1 MKKIISVILA
11 LAALLSLSACGSAAK
26 QSAAYTSSYAVEAPA
41 AAPAEVYA
49 EEMDFGGFS
58 ASGSVNEAEAPEH
71 RDADINP
78 EKIIYSG
85 NATVETTEFETAVEG
100 LTALVHKYGGFIEQS
115 SVNGSNYYSIS
126 RGYAA
131 SRSAYY
137 TIRIPSESFNTIMN
151 ELSTLGN
158 VPYSRIYTT
167 NITSEYYDTAAR
179 LKSYQVQE
187 ETLLALLE
195 KAESIE
201 DVLAVQSE
209 LSNVRY
215 RIESLQSTIKNWDRQ
230 VSYSTIDV
238 GIDEVRE
245 YTPEASISYGKRLAN
260 AFRSG
265 IVGFWDFLKDALIW
279 FAESLPA
286 LVILAVIA
294 FFGIKGMKKSAQKR
308 REKKAKK
315 TEKAE

>member
-1 MKKIISVILA
+1 MKKILSVILA
-11 LAALLSLSACGSAAK
+11 LAALLSLSACGAAAN
-26 QSAAYTSSYAVEAPA
+26 QGAAYTESYAVEAPA
-41 AAPAEVYA
+41 AAPAEAYY
-49 EEMDFGGFS
+49 EEMDFGGLS
-58 ASGSVNEAEAPEH
+58 ASGSTNSAEAPEH

-85 NATVETTEFETAVEG
+85 SATVETTEFETAVEG
-100 LTALVHKYGGFIEQS
+100 LAALVHKYGGFIEQS

-137 TIRIPSESFNTIMN
+137 TIRIPSESFNSIMN

-158 VPYSRIYTT
+158 VPYSHVYTT

-201 DVLAVQSE
+201 DVLAVQTE

-230 VSYSTIDV
+230 VSYSAIDV
-238 GIDEVRE
+238 SIDEVRE
-245 YTPEASISYGKRLAN
+245 YTPEASISYGKRLSN

-265 IVGFWDFLKDALIW
+265 ITGFWDFLKDTLIW

-286 LVILAVIA
+286 LVILALVV
-294 FFGIKGMKKSAQKR
+294 FFGTKGIKKSIKKR
-308 REKKAKK
+308 REKKA
-315 TEKAE
+315 EKAEKAE

>member
-1 MKKIISVILA
+1 MKKTSALILA
-11 LAALLSLSACGSAAK
+11 LIALLSLCACGSAK
-26 QSAAYTSSYAVEAPA
+26 SESAAYTASYAVEAPA
-41 AAPAEVYA
+41 EMPAVTMD
-49 EEMDFGGFS
+49 EMDFGGFS
-58 ASGSVNEAEAPEH
+58 ASAVSGSEEAPARE
-71 RDADINP
+71 NNELSP

-85 NATVETTEFETAVEG
+85 NATVETTDFDTAIEG
-100 LTALVHKYGGFIEQS
+100 LNALVSKFGGFIEQS

-137 TIRIPSESFNTIMN
+137 TIRIPSESFRTIMN

-158 VPYSRIYTT
+158 VPYSHVYTT

-215 RIESLQSTIKNWDRQ
+215 RIESLQSTLKNWDRQ
-230 VSYSTIDV
+230 VSYSSIDV
-238 GIDEVRE
+238 EISEVRE
-245 YTPEASISYGKRLAN
+245 YTPEAKMSYGERLAN

-265 IVGFWDFLKDALIW
+265 MVGFWDFLKDTLIW

-286 LVILAVIA
+286 LVILALVV
-294 FFGIKGMKKSAQKR
+294 FFGTKGIKKSIKKR
-308 REKKAKK
+308 REKKA
-315 TEKAE
+315 EKAEKAE